1 MTSMTTLGRHV
12 QGHFA
17 VLYVKNLVEK
27 DFDEGEFLESA
38 KDAFFTGGSAFEKTA
53 YN

>member
-1 MTSMTTLGRHV
+1 MTTLAWHV

-38 KDAFFTGGSAFEKTA
+38 KDAFFTGGSAFQTA
-53 YN
+53 THD